1 MIICLFLDNLNKFYP
16 RPRRRRKEEK
26 ECSNSLQ
33 ARRFKITQRTQ
44 KRFSGHT
51 LVNLCEISRLPLTR
65 SVCRHALLC
74 PRHRSIQRSLGG
86 PPQREHLR
94 SNDPGVGHG
103 LNSSKFVKSLPLSG
117 LSSTSHRMRLF
128 SRQKSI
134 PRAFGSAQCR
144 VISG

>member
-1 MIICLFLDNLNKFYP
+1 MIISILSIPKKKK
-16 RPRRRRKEEK
+16 RRK
-26 ECSNSLQ
+26 
-33 ARRFKITQRTQ
+33 RMFKWPFDGRYRLVAL
-44 KRFSGHT
+44 KLPNEPRSDSGEHT
-51 LVNLCEISRLPLTR
+51 LVNLCEITHLPLTC

-117 LSSTSHRMRLF
+117 LSSTHRMRLF

-134 PRAFGSAQCR
+134 PRAFGSTQCR

>member
-1 MIICLFLDNLNKFYP
+1 MIISILSIPKKKK
-16 RPRRRRKEEK
+16 RRK
-26 ECSNSLQ
+26 
-33 ARRFKITQRTQ
+33 RMFKWPFDGRYRLVAL
-44 KRFSGHT
+44 KLPNEPRSDSGEHT
-51 LVNLCEISRLPLTR
+51 LVNLCEITHLPLTR

-94 SNDPGVGHG
+94 SNDPGIGYS

-117 LSSTSHRMRLF
+117 LSSTHRMRLF

-134 PRAFGSAQCR
+134 PRAFGSTQCR